1 MRKLGRPKG
10 TIKRITVSSHIKQ
23 DLFVQLAKAAA
34 REKVS
39 ISKLIANSL
48 EECWSTKDNLA
59 KED

>member
-1 MRKLGRPKG
+1 MKKLGRPKS

-48 EECWSTKDNLA
+48 EECWSTKDHLD
-59 KED
+59 KEV

>member
-1 MRKLGRPKG
+1 MKKLGRPRG

-39 ISKLIANSL
+39 ISKLISDAL
-48 EECWSTKDNLA
+48 EECWSYKGNLA
-59 KED
+59 KEV